1 MKNKN
6 GAKLLVVGIILA
18 VLVIGYYFYLSNRQ
32 SADREEVVES
42 TLVQSVLMKD
52 LEKSYPPTPKEVVKY
67 FNEISKCFYNET
79 YTEEELYDL
88 AMQIQGLYDDELI
101 ARKTEEQYITDLK
114 SDIAEMQA
122 NKRTISSYQLSASTD
137 VEFFSE
143 NESKCARLYC
153 EYSILQG
160 TDRISSM
167 VVFVLRQDENEHWKI
182 LGWDLDE

>member
-6 GAKLLVVGIILA
+6 GVKLLIIGIILA
-18 VLVIGYYFYLSNRQ
+18 VLVIGYYFYLSNKT
-32 SADREEVVES
+32 SETKEEVVES
-42 TLVQSVLMKD
+42 TQVQSVLMKD

-101 ARKTEEQYITDLK
+101 AQKTEERYITDLK
-114 SDIAEMQA
+114 SDIAEMKA

-137 VEFFSE
+137 VEYFTE
-143 NESKCARLYC
+143 KDSKCARLYC
-153 EYSILQG
+153 EYSILQE
-160 TDRISSM
+160 TDRVSSM
-167 VVFVLRQDENEHWKI
+167 VVFILRQDEDEHWKI
-182 LGWDLDE
+182 LGWDLDK

>member
-88 AMQIQGLYDDELI
+88 AKQI
-101 ARKTEEQYITDLK
+101 
-114 SDIAEMQA
+114 
-122 NKRTISSYQLSASTD
+122 
-137 VEFFSE
+137 
-143 NESKCARLYC
+143 
-153 EYSILQG
+153 
-160 TDRISSM
+160 
-167 VVFVLRQDENEHWKI
+167 LRC
-182 LGWDLDE
+182 